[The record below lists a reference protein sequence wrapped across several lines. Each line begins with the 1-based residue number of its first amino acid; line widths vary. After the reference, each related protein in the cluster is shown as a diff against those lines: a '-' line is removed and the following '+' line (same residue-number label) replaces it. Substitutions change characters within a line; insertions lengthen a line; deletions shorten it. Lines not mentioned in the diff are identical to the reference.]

1 MVRKWISLMLAL
13 LCLTGCTTMEQ
24 KTEQPAG
31 EYGIWYAM
39 DAGRDA
45 AGHAPVVE
53 FEPRSWEK
61 LPAAR
66 TMMDT
71 LLAGPVS
78 PGLVSPFPVGVR
90 VLDLHSDTA
99 SGTMYVNLSEQYGS
113 LSGFDLTV
121 ADYCIVMT
129 MCQIPWVSNVR
140 ILVEG
145 EPIPYRNRQDMKS
158 NDLLLTGIG
167 DQSKTFMA
175 VLYFPDR
182 DNLGLC
188 AEYRQV
194 KRSSD
199 NAVEIVMT
207 ELLRGPVGVDANRA
221 LPEGTQI
228 LGLSVRG
235 TVCQVDLS
243 TEFVDNAPQD
253 GIGPATTLYALVN
266 SLCALGGISQV
277 RILVEG
283 AVLQSYHGT
292 AIPNPLSANYDL
304 VKEK

>member
-1 MVRKWISLMLAL
+1 MVRKWFSLVLAL
-13 LCLTGCTTMEQ
+13 LCLTGCAPTEQ
-24 KTEQPAG
+24 KDEPPAG
-31 EYGIWYAM
+31 EYGIWFAV
-39 DAGRDA
+39 DAGRENA
-45 AGHAPVVE
+45 NHASVVE

-61 LPAAR
+61 VPAAR
-66 TMMDT
+66 TMMDS
-71 LLAGPVS
+71 LLAGPKS
-78 PGLVSPFPVGVR
+78 SGLVSPFPAGVS
-90 VLDLHSDTA
+90 VLDIYSDTA

-129 MCQIPWVSNVR
+129 MCQIPWVSSVR

-145 EPIPYRNRQDMKS
+145 EPIPYRNRQNMKDT
-158 NDLLLTGIG
+158 DLLLTGIA

-182 DNLGLC
+182 ENLALC

-194 KRSSD
+194 KRSGD
-199 NAVEIVMT
+199 HAAEIVMT
-207 ELLRGPVGVDANRA
+207 ELLRGPEGVDAGRA
-221 LPEGTQI
+221 LPQGTQI
-228 LGLSVRG
+228 LGLSVKG

-243 TEFVDNAPQD
+243 AEFVENAPQD
-253 GIGPATTLYALVN
+253 GLGPETTLYALVN

-283 AVLQSYHGT
+283 TPLQNYHGA
-292 AIPNPLSANYDL
+292 AISNPLSANFDI